1 MSSASTGQNRL
12 FMDPIYLFIVTI
24 LLGLVVLDL
33 SVGVANDAVNF
44 LNSSIGSKAAH
55 LHLSTTYVTFMVAMG
70 SSLRLH
76 EKRRLTGKANATVI
90 EDETK
95 TILLQS
101 ANLMKS
107 QRNMIQTVM
116 RLSDERIKSPVASWL
131 QT

>member
-1 MSSASTGQNRL
+1 
-12 FMDPIYLFIVTI
+12 MDPIYLFIVTI

-55 LHLSTTYVTFMVAMG
+55 LSTTYVTFMVAMG

-76 EKRRLTGKANATVI
+76 EKRRLTEKANATVI